1 MFKKIATT
9 LLSAAL
15 AYTFVACGNNVT
27 TTTTEKDVAEADTTE
42 GREANTLAEDNESDS
57 NVASEEGT
65 VTGNDE
71 ISFTVNNT
79 LAEDEEALAIEIGR
93 RTSITLR

>member
-15 AYTFVACGNNVT
+15 ACTFVACGNNVT

-42 GREANTLAEDNESDS
+42 DREANTLAEGNESDS
-57 NVASEEGT
+57 NVASEEVQLFGAAL
-65 VTGNDE
+65 
-71 ISFTVNNT
+71 IFM
-79 LAEDEEALAIEIGR
+79 EEMKEL
-93 RTSITLR
+93 